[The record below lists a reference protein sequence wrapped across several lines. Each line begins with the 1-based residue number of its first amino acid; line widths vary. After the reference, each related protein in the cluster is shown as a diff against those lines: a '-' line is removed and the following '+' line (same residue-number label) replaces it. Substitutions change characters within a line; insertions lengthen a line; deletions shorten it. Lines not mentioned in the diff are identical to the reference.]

1 MSNIEKKLWKVRVRM
16 NIIIP
21 ATGVGKRFKEAGY
34 KELKPFIKVMK
45 NKVILDYVVECFDVQ
60 NDIFYFIVQ
69 EREKSKFEDFA
80 LSRKI
85 NAKIIVYK
93 GEKLGP
99 AGSLYGVVSQLQDIL
114 DEEVIISYCDFG
126 QEWNYKDFL
135 QFAQKNLDV
144 QAIIPCYTG
153 YHPHLLPLENVYAA
167 CKVYD
172 DTYKVYEVIEKY
184 NSKNK
189 FEEYYSSGIYYFRTL
204 KLAIEAIKKQIEA
217 KDMASG
223 EYYVSV
229 TNNYIENV
237 LCYPFIEK
245 FYQFGTPKDFE
256 YVKEKL
262 NSQDVNNE
270 KTKIQNTII
279 LSAGR
284 GERFLNLNFNQ
295 PKPFLPLGKTSIIEN
310 IIDTLKNV
318 DTNIICVGAQDH
330 EKYWENI
337 KQEIRFVKPNKI
349 GAAYSYKESCG
360 DLSGNVLILPCDLI
374 AKHVNKEFIRL
385 QKEYEVIVF
394 VTHASKYNINNPHYF
409 TWVDGENNKIDNIF
423 VKNRSNDANLVMIG
437 SFYFKEN
444 SLLLEY
450 INKIFQEDVKT
461 NGEFYIDNVFELLI
475 KTHKIGYIIV
485 DNYFSFGTPEEY
497 LENKYWYNIP
507 KSKIRD

>member
-1 MSNIEKKLWKVRVRM
+1 M

-21 ATGVGKRFKEAGY
+21 ATGIGKRFKEAGY
-34 KELKPFIKVMK
+34 KDLKPFIKVVK
-45 NKVILDYVVECFDVQ
+45 DKVILDYVVECFDTQ
-60 NDIFYFIVQ
+60 KDIFYFIVQ
-69 EREKSKFEDFA
+69 ECEKNKFEDFI

-93 GEKLGP
+93 GQKLGP

-114 DEEVIISYCDFG
+114 NEEVIISYCDFG
-126 QEWNYKDFL
+126 QEWNYRDFI
-135 QFAQKNLDV
+135 QFTQENLDV

-153 YHPHLLPLENVYAA
+153 YHPHLLPLENVYAV

-172 DTYKVYEVIEKY
+172 NTYKVYEVIEKY

-217 KDMASG
+217 KDKVFG
-223 EYYVSV
+223 EYYISM
-229 TNNYIENV
+229 TNNYLENV

-256 YVKEKL
+256 YAKKKL

-270 KTKIQNTII
+270 KIKIQNTII

-295 PKPFLPLGKTSIIEN
+295 PKPFLPLGKTCIIDN
-310 IIDTLKNV
+310 IINTLNDV
-318 DTNIICVGAQDH
+318 ETNIICVGAQDH
-330 EKYWENI
+330 KKYWESI
-337 KQEIRFVKPNKI
+337 KQEVRFVKPNKI

-360 DLSGNVLILPCDLI
+360 NLSGDVLILPCDLI
-374 AKHVNKEFIRL
+374 AKHITKEFIRL

-394 VTHASKYNINNPHYF
+394 VTHASKYNVNNPHYF

-450 INKIFQEDVKT
+450 INK
-461 NGEFYIDNVFELLI
+461 
-475 KTHKIGYIIV
+475 
-485 DNYFSFGTPEEY
+485 
-497 LENKYWYNIP
+497 
-507 KSKIRD
+507 

>member
-1 MSNIEKKLWKVRVRM
+1 M

-21 ATGVGKRFKEAGY
+21 ATGIGKRFKEAGY

-45 NKVILDYVVECFDVQ
+45 DKVILDYVIECFDTQKDV
-60 NDIFYFIVQ
+60 FYFIIQ
-69 EREKSKFEDFA
+69 ECEKNKFEDFI

-93 GEKLGP
+93 GQKLGP

-114 DEEVIISYCDFG
+114 NEEVIISYCDFG
-126 QEWNYKDFL
+126 QEWNYRDFI
-135 QFAQKNLDV
+135 QFTQENLDV

-153 YHPHLLPLENVYAA
+153 YHPHLLPLENVYAV

-172 DTYKVYEVIEKY
+172 NTYKVYEVIEKY

-217 KDMASG
+217 KDKVFG
-223 EYYVSV
+223 EYYISM
-229 TNNYIENV
+229 TNNYLENV

-256 YVKEKL
+256 YAKKKL

-270 KTKIQNTII
+270 KIKIQNTII

-310 IIDTLKNV
+310 IIDTLKDV
-318 DTNIICVGAQDH
+318 ETKIICVGAQDH
-330 EKYWENI
+330 KKYWESI
-337 KQEIRFVKPNKI
+337 KQEVRFVKPNKI

-360 DLSGNVLILPCDLI
+360 NLSGDVLILPCDLI
-374 AKHVNKEFIRL
+374 AKHITKEFIRL

-394 VTHASKYNINNPHYF
+394 VTHASKYNVNNSHYF

-437 SFYFKEN
+437 SFYFKAN

-450 INKIFQEDVKT
+450 INKIFQEDIKT

-475 KTHKIGYIIV
+475 KTHKVGYVIV
-485 DNYFSFGTPEEY
+485 GNYFSYGTPDEY
-497 LENKYWYNIP
+497 MENKYW
-507 KSKIRD
+507 RM

>member
-1 MSNIEKKLWKVRVRM
+1 M

-21 ATGVGKRFKEAGY
+21 ATGIGKRFKEAGY
-34 KELKPFIKVMK
+34 KDLKPFIKVVK
-45 NKVILDYVVECFDVQ
+45 DKVILDYVVECFDTQ
-60 NDIFYFIVQ
+60 KDIFYFIVQ
-69 EREKSKFEDFA
+69 ECEKNKFEDFI

-93 GEKLGP
+93 GQKLGP

-114 DEEVIISYCDFG
+114 NEEVIISYCDFG
-126 QEWNYKDFL
+126 QEWNYRDFI
-135 QFAQKNLDV
+135 QFTQENLDV

-153 YHPHLLPLENVYAA
+153 YHPHLLPLENVYAV

-172 DTYKVYEVIEKY
+172 NTYKVYEVIEKY

-217 KDMASG
+217 KDKVFG
-223 EYYVSV
+223 EYYISM
-229 TNNYIENV
+229 TNNYLENV

-256 YVKEKL
+256 YAKKKL

-270 KTKIQNTII
+270 KIKIQNTII

-310 IIDTLKNV
+310 IIDTLKDV
-318 DTNIICVGAQDH
+318 ETKIICVGAQDH
-330 EKYWENI
+330 KKYWESI
-337 KQEIRFVKPNKI
+337 KQEVRFVKPNKI

-360 DLSGNVLILPCDLI
+360 NLSGDVLILPCDLI
-374 AKHVNKEFIRL
+374 AKHITKEFIRL

-394 VTHASKYNINNPHYF
+394 VTHASKYNVNNSHYF

-437 SFYFKEN
+437 SFYFKAN

-450 INKIFQEDVKT
+450 INKIFQEDIKT

-475 KTHKIGYIIV
+475 KTHKVGYVIV
-485 DNYFSFGTPEEY
+485 SNYFSYGTPDEY
-497 LENKYWYNIP
+497 MENKYW
-507 KSKIRD
+507 RM

>member
-1 MSNIEKKLWKVRVRM
+1 M

-21 ATGVGKRFKEAGY
+21 ATGIGKRFKEAGY

-45 NKVILDYVVECFDVQ
+45 DKVILDYVIECFDTQKDV
-60 NDIFYFIVQ
+60 FYFIIQ
-69 EREKSKFEDFA
+69 ECEKNKFEDFI

-93 GEKLGP
+93 GQKLGP

-114 DEEVIISYCDFG
+114 NEEVIISYCDFG
-126 QEWNYKDFL
+126 QEWNYRDFI
-135 QFAQKNLDV
+135 QFTQENLDV

-153 YHPHLLPLENVYAA
+153 YHPHLLPLENVYAV

-172 DTYKVYEVIEKY
+172 NTYKVYEVIEKY

-217 KDMASG
+217 KDKVFG
-223 EYYVSV
+223 EYYISM
-229 TNNYIENV
+229 TNNYLENV

-256 YVKEKL
+256 YAKKKL

-270 KTKIQNTII
+270 KIKIQNTII

-310 IIDTLKNV
+310 IIDTLKDV
-318 DTNIICVGAQDH
+318 ETKIICVGAQDH
-330 EKYWENI
+330 KKYWESI
-337 KQEIRFVKPNKI
+337 KQEVRFVKPNKI

-360 DLSGNVLILPCDLI
+360 NLSGDVLILPCDLI
-374 AKHVNKEFIRL
+374 AKHITKEFIRL

-394 VTHASKYNINNPHYF
+394 VTHASKYNVNNSHYF

-437 SFYFKEN
+437 SFYFKAN
-444 SLLLEY
+444 SL
-450 INKIFQEDVKT
+450 
-461 NGEFYIDNVFELLI
+461 
-475 KTHKIGYIIV
+475 
-485 DNYFSFGTPEEY
+485 
-497 LENKYWYNIP
+497 
-507 KSKIRD
+507 

>member
-1 MSNIEKKLWKVRVRM
+1 M

-21 ATGVGKRFKEAGY
+21 ATGIGKRFKEAGY
-34 KELKPFIKVMK
+34 KDLKPFIKVVK
-45 NKVILDYVVECFDVQ
+45 DKVILDYVVECFDTQ
-60 NDIFYFIVQ
+60 KDIFYFIVQ
-69 EREKSKFEDFA
+69 ECEKNKFEDFI

-93 GEKLGP
+93 GQKLGP

-114 DEEVIISYCDFG
+114 NEEVIISYCDFG
-126 QEWNYKDFL
+126 QEWNYRDFI
-135 QFAQKNLDV
+135 QFTQENLDV

-153 YHPHLLPLENVYAA
+153 YHPHLLPLENVYAV

-172 DTYKVYEVIEKY
+172 NTYKVYEVIEKY

-217 KDMASG
+217 KDKVFG
-223 EYYVSV
+223 EYYISM
-229 TNNYIENV
+229 TNNYLENV

-256 YVKEKL
+256 YAKKKL

-270 KTKIQNTII
+270 KIKIQNTII

-295 PKPFLPLGKTSIIEN
+295 PKPFLPLGKTCIIDN
-310 IIDTLKNV
+310 IINTLNDV
-318 DTNIICVGAQDH
+318 ETNIICVGAQDH
-330 EKYWENI
+330 KKYWESI
-337 KQEIRFVKPNKI
+337 KQEVRFVKPNKI

-360 DLSGNVLILPCDLI
+360 NLSGDVLILPCDLI
-374 AKHVNKEFIRL
+374 AKHITKEFIRL

-394 VTHASKYNINNPHYF
+394 VTHASKYNVNNPHYF

-437 SFYFKEN
+437 SF
-444 SLLLEY
+444 
-450 INKIFQEDVKT
+450 
-461 NGEFYIDNVFELLI
+461 
-475 KTHKIGYIIV
+475 
-485 DNYFSFGTPEEY
+485 
-497 LENKYWYNIP
+497 
-507 KSKIRD
+507 

>member
-1 MSNIEKKLWKVRVRM
+1 M

-34 KELKPFIKVMK
+34 KELKPFIKVMEDK
-45 NKVILDYVVECFDVQ
+45 IILDYVVECFDVQ
-60 NDIFYFIVQ
+60 NDIFYFIAQ

-126 QEWNYKDFL
+126 QKWNYKDFL

-217 KDMASG
+217 KDMVSG

-229 TNNYIENV
+229 ANNYIENV

-330 EKYWENI
+330 KKYWENI

-360 DLSGNVLILPCDLI
+360 NLSGDVLILPCDLI
-374 AKHVNKEFIRL
+374 AKHINKEFMRL
-385 QKEYEVIVF
+385 QKEYETIVF
-394 VTHASKYNINNPHYF
+394 VTHASKYNIDNPHYF
-409 TWVDGENNKIDNIF
+409 TWVEGKDNKIDDIF
-423 VKNRSNDANLVMIG
+423 VKNRSNDTNLVMIG

-450 INKIFQEDVKT
+450 INKIFQEDIKT
-461 NGEFYIDNVFELLI
+461 SGEFYIDNVFELLI
-475 KTHKIGYIIV
+475 KTHKVGYMIV
-485 DNYFSFGTPEEY
+485 DNYFSYGTPDEY
-497 LENKYWYNIP
+497 LENGYWCNFN
-507 KSKIRD
+507 

>member
-1 MSNIEKKLWKVRVRM
+1 M

-21 ATGVGKRFKEAGY
+21 ATGIGKRFKEAGY
-34 KELKPFIKVMK
+34 KDLKPFIKVVK
-45 NKVILDYVVECFDVQ
+45 DKVILDYVVECFDTQ
-60 NDIFYFIVQ
+60 KDIFYFIVQ
-69 EREKSKFEDFA
+69 ECEKNKFEDFI

-93 GEKLGP
+93 GQKLGP

-114 DEEVIISYCDFG
+114 NEEVIISYCDFG
-126 QEWNYKDFL
+126 QEWNYRDFI
-135 QFAQKNLDV
+135 QFTQENLDV

-153 YHPHLLPLENVYAA
+153 YHPHLLPLENVYAV

-172 DTYKVYEVIEKY
+172 NTYKVYEVIEKY

-217 KDMASG
+217 KDKVFG
-223 EYYVSV
+223 EYYISM
-229 TNNYIENV
+229 TNNYLENV

-256 YVKEKL
+256 YAKKKL

-270 KTKIQNTII
+270 KIKIQNTII

-295 PKPFLPLGKTSIIEN
+295 PKPFLPLGKTCIIDN
-310 IIDTLKNV
+310 IINTLNDV
-318 DTNIICVGAQDH
+318 ETNIICVGAQDH
-330 EKYWENI
+330 KKYWESI
-337 KQEIRFVKPNKI
+337 KQEVRFVKPNKI

-360 DLSGNVLILPCDLI
+360 NLSGDVLILPCDLI
-374 AKHVNKEFIRL
+374 AKHITKEFIRL

-394 VTHASKYNINNPHYF
+394 VTHASKYNVNNPHYF

-437 SFYFKEN
+437 SFYFK
-444 SLLLEY
+444 
-450 INKIFQEDVKT
+450 
-461 NGEFYIDNVFELLI
+461 
-475 KTHKIGYIIV
+475 
-485 DNYFSFGTPEEY
+485 
-497 LENKYWYNIP
+497 
-507 KSKIRD
+507 

>member
-1 MSNIEKKLWKVRVRM
+1 MSNIEKELWKARTRM

-21 ATGVGKRFKEAGY
+21 ATGIGKRFKEAGY
-34 KELKPFIKVMK
+34 KELKPFIKVMEG
-45 NKVILDYVVECFDVQ
+45 KVILDYVVECFDVQ
-60 NDIFYFIVQ
+60 NDVFYFIVQ
-69 EREKSKFEDFA
+69 ECEKSKFEDFV

-85 NAKIIVYK
+85 KAKIIIYK

-99 AGSLYGVVSQLQDIL
+99 VGSLYGVVSQLQDML

-135 QFAQKNLDV
+135 QFVQENPDA

-153 YHPHLLPLENVYAA
+153 YHPHLLPLENVYAV

-172 DTYKVYEVIEKY
+172 NTYKVYEVIEKY

-189 FEEYYSSGIYYFRTL
+189 FEEYHSSGIYYFRTL

-217 KDMASG
+217 KDMISG
-223 EYYVSV
+223 EYYVSI
-229 TNNYIENV
+229 TNNYLENV

-270 KTKIQNTII
+270 KTKIQNTVI

-310 IIDTLKNV
+310 IIDTLKDV
-318 DTNIICVGAQDH
+318 ETKVICVGAQDH
-330 EKYWENI
+330 KKYWESI
-337 KQEIRFVKPNKI
+337 KQEVRFVKPNKI

-360 DLSGNVLILPCDLI
+360 NLSGDVLILPCDLI
-374 AKHVNKEFIRL
+374 AKHINIQFKKIYL
-385 QKEYEVIVF
+385 NSDIVIF
-394 VTHASKYNINNPHYF
+394 VTKASKYNYDNPNYF
-409 TWVDGENNKIDNIF
+409 TWVNGNNNIVEKISVKHRLDNSDFI
-423 VKNRSNDANLVMIG
+423 MIG
-437 SFYFKEN
+437 SFYFKQNSILVKVINDIFEN
-444 SLLLEY
+444 N
-450 INKIFQEDVKT
+450 IQT
-461 NGEFYIDNVFELLI
+461 NGEFFIDNVFELLI
-475 KTHKIGYIIV
+475 KNHKIFYVEV
-485 DNYFSFGTPEEY
+485 DGYFSFGTPEEY
-497 LENKYWYNIP
+497 KENKYWFKNKNKEILV
-507 KSKIRD
+507 

>member
-1 MSNIEKKLWKVRVRM
+1 M

-21 ATGVGKRFKEAGY
+21 ATGIGKRFKEAGY

-45 NKVILDYVVECFDVQ
+45 DKVILDYVIECFDTQKDV
-60 NDIFYFIVQ
+60 FYFIIQ
-69 EREKSKFEDFA
+69 ECEKNKFEDFI

-93 GEKLGP
+93 GQKLGP

-114 DEEVIISYCDFG
+114 NEEVIISYCDFG
-126 QEWNYKDFL
+126 QEWNYRDFI
-135 QFAQKNLDV
+135 QFTQENLDV

-153 YHPHLLPLENVYAA
+153 YHPHLLPLENVYAV

-172 DTYKVYEVIEKY
+172 NTYKVYEVIEKY

-217 KDMASG
+217 KDKVFG
-223 EYYVSV
+223 EYYISM
-229 TNNYIENV
+229 TNNYLENV

-256 YVKEKL
+256 YAKKKL

-270 KTKIQNTII
+270 KIKIQNTII

-310 IIDTLKNV
+310 IIDTLKDV
-318 DTNIICVGAQDH
+318 ETKIICVGAQDH
-330 EKYWENI
+330 KKYWESI
-337 KQEIRFVKPNKI
+337 KQEVRFVKPNKI

-360 DLSGNVLILPCDLI
+360 NLSGDVLILPCDLI
-374 AKHVNKEFIRL
+374 AKHITKEFIRL

-394 VTHASKYNINNPHYF
+394 VTHASKYNVSNSHYF

-437 SFYFKEN
+437 SFYFKAN

-450 INKIFQEDVKT
+450 INKIFQEDIKT

-475 KTHKIGYIIV
+475 KTHKVGYVIV
-485 DNYFSFGTPEEY
+485 SNYFSYGTPDEY
-497 LENKYWYNIP
+497 MENKYW
-507 KSKIRD
+507 RM

>member
-1 MSNIEKKLWKVRVRM
+1 M

-21 ATGVGKRFKEAGY
+21 ATGIGKRFKEAGY

-45 NKVILDYVVECFDVQ
+45 DKVILDYVIECFDTQKDV
-60 NDIFYFIVQ
+60 FYFIIQ
-69 EREKSKFEDFA
+69 ECEKNKFEDFI

-93 GEKLGP
+93 GQKLGP

-114 DEEVIISYCDFG
+114 NEEVIISYCDFG
-126 QEWNYKDFL
+126 QEWNYRDFI
-135 QFAQKNLDV
+135 QFTQENLDV

-153 YHPHLLPLENVYAA
+153 YHPHLLPLENVYAV

-172 DTYKVYEVIEKY
+172 NTYKVYEVIEKY

-217 KDMASG
+217 KDKVFG
-223 EYYVSV
+223 EYYISI
-229 TNNYIENV
+229 TNNYLENV
-237 LCYPFIEK
+237 LCYPSIEK

-256 YVKEKL
+256 YAKKKL

-270 KTKIQNTII
+270 KIKIQNTII

-310 IIDTLKNV
+310 IIDTLKDV
-318 DTNIICVGAQDH
+318 ETKIICVGAQDH
-330 EKYWENI
+330 KKYWESI
-337 KQEIRFVKPNKI
+337 KQEVRFVKPNKI

-360 DLSGNVLILPCDLI
+360 NLSGDVLILPCDLI
-374 AKHVNKEFIRL
+374 AKHITKEFIRL

-394 VTHASKYNINNPHYF
+394 VTHASKYNVNNSHYF

-437 SFYFKEN
+437 SFYFKAN

-450 INKIFQEDVKT
+450 INKIFQEDIKT

-475 KTHKIGYIIV
+475 KTHKVGYVIV
-485 DNYFSFGTPEEY
+485 SNYFSYGTPDEY
-497 LENKYWYNIP
+497 MENKYW
-507 KSKIRD
+507 RM

>member
-1 MSNIEKKLWKVRVRM
+1 M

-21 ATGVGKRFKEAGY
+21 ATGIGKRFKEAGY

-45 NKVILDYVVECFDVQ
+45 DKVILDYVIECFDTQKDV
-60 NDIFYFIVQ
+60 FYFIIQ
-69 EREKSKFEDFA
+69 ECEKNKFEDFI

-93 GEKLGP
+93 GQKLGP

-114 DEEVIISYCDFG
+114 NEEVIISYCDFG
-126 QEWNYKDFL
+126 QEWNYRDFI
-135 QFAQKNLDV
+135 QFTQENLDV

-153 YHPHLLPLENVYAA
+153 YHPHLLPLENVYAV

-172 DTYKVYEVIEKY
+172 NTYKVYEVIEKY

-217 KDMASG
+217 KDKVFG
-223 EYYVSV
+223 EYYISM
-229 TNNYIENV
+229 TNNYLENV

-245 FYQFGTPKDFE
+245 FYQFGTQKDFE
-256 YVKEKL
+256 YAKKKL

-270 KTKIQNTII
+270 KIKIQNTII

-310 IIDTLKNV
+310 IIDTLKDV
-318 DTNIICVGAQDH
+318 ETKIICVGAQDH
-330 EKYWENI
+330 KKYWESI
-337 KQEIRFVKPNKI
+337 KQEVRFVKPNKI

-360 DLSGNVLILPCDLI
+360 NLSGDVLILPCDLI
-374 AKHVNKEFIRL
+374 AKHITKEFRRL

-394 VTHASKYNINNPHYF
+394 VTHASKYNVNNSHYF

-437 SFYFKEN
+437 SFYFKAN

-450 INKIFQEDVKT
+450 INKIFQEDIKT

-475 KTHKIGYIIV
+475 KTHKVGYVIV
-485 DNYFSFGTPEEY
+485 SNYFSYGTPDEY
-497 LENKYWYNIP
+497 MENKYW
-507 KSKIRD
+507 RM

>member
-1 MSNIEKKLWKVRVRM
+1 M

-21 ATGVGKRFKEAGY
+21 ATGIGKRFKEAGY
-34 KELKPFIKVMK
+34 KELKPFIKVMED
-45 NKVILDYVVECFDVQ
+45 KVILDYVVECFDVQ
-60 NDIFYFIVQ
+60 NDVYCFIVQ
-69 EREKSKFEDFA
+69 ECEKNKFEDFI

-85 NAKIIVYK
+85 NAKVIVYK
-93 GEKLGP
+93 GGKLGP
-99 AGSLYGVVSQLQDIL
+99 AGSLYGVASQLQDIL
-114 DEEVIISYCDFG
+114 NEEVIISYCDFG

-135 QFAQKNLDV
+135 QFTQENLDA
-144 QAIIPCYTG
+144 QAILPCYTG

-172 DTYKVYEVIEKY
+172 NTYKVYEVIEKY

-217 KDMASG
+217 KDMVFG
-223 EYYVSV
+223 EYYISV
-229 TNNYIENV
+229 TNNYLENV

-270 KTKIQNTII
+270 KIKIQNTII

-295 PKPFLPLGKTSIIEN
+295 PKPFLPLGKRSIIEN
-310 IIDTLKNV
+310 IIDTLNDV
-318 DTNIICVGAQDH
+318 ETNIICIGAQDH
-330 EKYWENI
+330 EKYWQNI
-337 KQEIRFVKPNKI
+337 KQEVRFVKPNKI

-360 DLSGNVLILPCDLI
+360 NLSSDVLILPCDLI
-374 AKHVNKEFIRL
+374 AKHINKEFKLL
-385 QKEYEVIVF
+385 QKEYEIVIF
-394 VTHASKYNINNPHYF
+394 VTQASQYNMDNPHYF
-409 TWVDGENNKIDNIF
+409 TWIEGEDNKIDNIF
-423 VKNRSNDANLVMIG
+423 VKNRSNEANLIMIG

-450 INKIFQEDVKT
+450 IDKIFQKNIKT
-461 NGEFYIDNVFELLI
+461 NGEFYIDNIFELLI
-475 KTHKIGYIIV
+475 KKYKIGYVIV

-497 LENKYWYNIP
+497 LENKYWYNI
-507 KSKIRD
+507 SKGSVR

>member
-1 MSNIEKKLWKVRVRM
+1 M

-21 ATGVGKRFKEAGY
+21 ATGIGKRFKEAGY

-45 NKVILDYVVECFDVQ
+45 DKVILDYVIECFDTQKDV
-60 NDIFYFIVQ
+60 FYFIIQ
-69 EREKSKFEDFA
+69 ECEKNKFEDFI

-93 GEKLGP
+93 GQKLGP

-114 DEEVIISYCDFG
+114 NEEVIISYCDFG
-126 QEWNYKDFL
+126 QEWNYRDFI
-135 QFAQKNLDV
+135 QFTQENLDV

-153 YHPHLLPLENVYAA
+153 YHPHLLPLENVYAV

-172 DTYKVYEVIEKY
+172 NTYKVYEVIEKY

-217 KDMASG
+217 KDKVFG
-223 EYYVSV
+223 EYYISM
-229 TNNYIENV
+229 TNNYLENV

-256 YVKEKL
+256 YAKKKL

-270 KTKIQNTII
+270 KIKIQNTII

-310 IIDTLKNV
+310 IIDTLKDV
-318 DTNIICVGAQDH
+318 ETKIICVGAQDH
-330 EKYWENI
+330 KKYWESI
-337 KQEIRFVKPNKI
+337 KQEVRFVKPNKI

-360 DLSGNVLILPCDLI
+360 NLSGDVLILPCDLI
-374 AKHVNKEFIRL
+374 AKHITKEFIRL

-394 VTHASKYNINNPHYF
+394 VTHASKYNVNNSHYF

-423 VKNRSNDANLVMIG
+423 
-437 SFYFKEN
+437 
-444 SLLLEY
+444 
-450 INKIFQEDVKT
+450 
-461 NGEFYIDNVFELLI
+461 
-475 KTHKIGYIIV
+475 
-485 DNYFSFGTPEEY
+485 
-497 LENKYWYNIP
+497 
-507 KSKIRD
+507 

>member
-1 MSNIEKKLWKVRVRM
+1 M

-21 ATGVGKRFKEAGY
+21 ATGIGKRFKEAGY
-34 KELKPFIKVMK
+34 KDLKPFIKVVK
-45 NKVILDYVVECFDVQ
+45 DKVILDYVVECFDTQ
-60 NDIFYFIVQ
+60 KDIFYFIVQ
-69 EREKSKFEDFA
+69 ECEKNKFEDFI

-93 GEKLGP
+93 GQKLGP

-114 DEEVIISYCDFG
+114 NEEVIISYCDFG
-126 QEWNYKDFL
+126 QEWNYRDFI
-135 QFAQKNLDV
+135 QFTQENLDV

-153 YHPHLLPLENVYAA
+153 YHPHLLPLENVYAV

-172 DTYKVYEVIEKY
+172 NTYKVYEVIEKY

-217 KDMASG
+217 KDKVFG
-223 EYYVSV
+223 EYYISM
-229 TNNYIENV
+229 TNNYLENV

-256 YVKEKL
+256 YAKKKL

-270 KTKIQNTII
+270 KIKIQNTII

-295 PKPFLPLGKTSIIEN
+295 PKPFLPLGKTCIIDN
-310 IIDTLKNV
+310 IINTLNDV
-318 DTNIICVGAQDH
+318 ETNIICVGAQDH
-330 EKYWENI
+330 KKYWESI
-337 KQEIRFVKPNKI
+337 KQEVRFVKPNKI

-360 DLSGNVLILPCDLI
+360 NLSGDVLILPCDLI
-374 AKHVNKEFIRL
+374 AKHITKEFIRL

-394 VTHASKYNINNPHYF
+394 VTHASKYNVNNPHYF

-437 SFYFKEN
+437 SFY
-444 SLLLEY
+444 
-450 INKIFQEDVKT
+450 
-461 NGEFYIDNVFELLI
+461 
-475 KTHKIGYIIV
+475 
-485 DNYFSFGTPEEY
+485 
-497 LENKYWYNIP
+497 
-507 KSKIRD
+507 

>member
-1 MSNIEKKLWKVRVRM
+1 M

-21 ATGVGKRFKEAGY
+21 ATGIGKRFKEAGY
-34 KELKPFIKVMK
+34 KDLKPFIKVVK
-45 NKVILDYVVECFDVQ
+45 DKVILDYVVECFDTQ
-60 NDIFYFIVQ
+60 KDIFYFIVQ
-69 EREKSKFEDFA
+69 ECEKNKFEDFI

-93 GEKLGP
+93 GQKLGP

-114 DEEVIISYCDFG
+114 NEEVIISYCDFG
-126 QEWNYKDFL
+126 QEWNYRDFI
-135 QFAQKNLDV
+135 QFTQENLDV

-153 YHPHLLPLENVYAA
+153 YHPHLLPLENVYAV

-172 DTYKVYEVIEKY
+172 NTYKVYEVIEKY

-217 KDMASG
+217 KDKVFG
-223 EYYVSV
+223 EYYISM
-229 TNNYIENV
+229 TNNYLENV

-256 YVKEKL
+256 YAKKKL

-270 KTKIQNTII
+270 KIKIQNTII

-295 PKPFLPLGKTSIIEN
+295 PKPFLPLGKTCIIDN
-310 IIDTLKNV
+310 IINTLNDV
-318 DTNIICVGAQDH
+318 ETNIICVGAQDH
-330 EKYWENI
+330 KKYWESI
-337 KQEIRFVKPNKI
+337 KQEVRFVKPNKI

-360 DLSGNVLILPCDLI
+360 NLSGDVLILPCDLI
-374 AKHVNKEFIRL
+374 AKHITKEFIRL

-394 VTHASKYNINNPHYF
+394 VTHASKYNVNNPHYF

-450 INKIFQEDVKT
+450 INKIFQED
-461 NGEFYIDNVFELLI
+461 
-475 KTHKIGYIIV
+475 
-485 DNYFSFGTPEEY
+485 
-497 LENKYWYNIP
+497 
-507 KSKIRD
+507 

>member
-1 MSNIEKKLWKVRVRM
+1 M

-21 ATGVGKRFKEAGY
+21 ATGIGKRFKEAGY

-45 NKVILDYVVECFDVQ
+45 DKVILDYVIECFDTQKDV
-60 NDIFYFIVQ
+60 FYFIIQ
-69 EREKSKFEDFA
+69 ECEKNKFEDFI

-93 GEKLGP
+93 GQKLGP

-114 DEEVIISYCDFG
+114 NEEVIISYCDFG
-126 QEWNYKDFL
+126 QEWNYRDFI
-135 QFAQKNLDV
+135 QFTQENLDV

-153 YHPHLLPLENVYAA
+153 YHPHLLPLENVYAV

-172 DTYKVYEVIEKY
+172 NTYKVYEVIEKY

-217 KDMASG
+217 KDKVFG
-223 EYYVSV
+223 EYYISM
-229 TNNYIENV
+229 TNNYLENV

-256 YVKEKL
+256 YAKKKL

-270 KTKIQNTII
+270 KIKIQNTII

-310 IIDTLKNV
+310 IIDTLKDV
-318 DTNIICVGAQDH
+318 ETKIICVGAQDH
-330 EKYWENI
+330 KKYWESI
-337 KQEIRFVKPNKI
+337 KQEVRFVKPNKI

-360 DLSGNVLILPCDLI
+360 NLSGDVLILPCDLI
-374 AKHVNKEFIRL
+374 AKHITKEFIRL

-394 VTHASKYNINNPHYF
+394 VTHASKYNVNNPHYF

-437 SFYFKEN
+437 SFYFKAN

-450 INKIFQEDVKT
+450 INKIFQEDIKT

-475 KTHKIGYIIV
+475 KTHKVGYVIV
-485 DNYFSFGTPEEY
+485 GNYFSYGTPDEY
-497 LENKYWYNIP
+497 MENKYW
-507 KSKIRD
+507 KM

>member
-21 ATGVGKRFKEAGY
+21 ATGIGKRFKEAGY

-45 NKVILDYVVECFDVQ
+45 DKVILDYVIECFDTQKDV
-60 NDIFYFIVQ
+60 FYFIIQ
-69 EREKSKFEDFA
+69 ECEKNKFEDFL

-85 NAKIIVYK
+85 NAKTIVYK

-99 AGSLYGVVSQLQDIL
+99 AGSLYGVASQLQDML
-114 DEEVIISYCDFG
+114 DEEVVISYCDFG

-135 QFAQKNLDV
+135 QFTQENPDA

-172 DTYKVYEVIEKY
+172 NTYKVYEVIEKY

-217 KDMASG
+217 QDMVSG

-229 TNNYIENV
+229 TNNYLENV

-310 IIDTLKNV
+310 IIDTLKDV
-318 DTNIICVGAQDH
+318 ETTIICVGAQDH

-337 KQEIRFVKPNKI
+337 KQEVRFVKPNKI

-360 DLSGNVLILPCDLI
+360 NLSGDVLILPCDLI
-374 AKHVNKEFIRL
+374 AKHINREFMRL
-385 QKEYEVIVF
+385 QKEYEVVVF
-394 VTHASKYNINNPHYF
+394 VTHASKYNVNNPHYF
-409 TWVDGENNKIDNIF
+409 TWVEGENNKIDNIF

-450 INKIFQEDVKT
+450 INKIFQEDIKT

-497 LENKYWYNIP
+497 IENKYYW
-507 KSKIRD
+507 KK

>member
-1 MSNIEKKLWKVRVRM
+1 MRARM

-21 ATGVGKRFKEAGY
+21 ATGIGKRFKEAGY

-45 NKVILDYVVECFDVQ
+45 DKVILDYVIECFDTQKDV
-60 NDIFYFIVQ
+60 FYFIIQ
-69 EREKSKFEDFA
+69 ECEKNKFEDFI

-93 GEKLGP
+93 GQKLGP

-114 DEEVIISYCDFG
+114 NEEVIISYCDFG
-126 QEWNYKDFL
+126 QEWNYRDFI
-135 QFAQKNLDV
+135 QFTQENLDV

-153 YHPHLLPLENVYAA
+153 YHPHLLPLENVYAV

-172 DTYKVYEVIEKY
+172 NTYKVYEVIEKY

-217 KDMASG
+217 KDKVFG
-223 EYYVSV
+223 EYYISM
-229 TNNYIENV
+229 TNNYLENV

-256 YVKEKL
+256 YAKKKL

-270 KTKIQNTII
+270 KIKIQNTII

-310 IIDTLKNV
+310 IIDTLKDV
-318 DTNIICVGAQDH
+318 ETKIICVGAQDH
-330 EKYWENI
+330 KKYWESI
-337 KQEIRFVKPNKI
+337 KQEVRFVKPNKI

-360 DLSGNVLILPCDLI
+360 NLSGDVLILPCDLI
-374 AKHVNKEFIRL
+374 AKHITKEFIRL

-394 VTHASKYNINNPHYF
+394 VTHASKYNVNNSHYF

-437 SFYFKEN
+437 SFYFKAN

-450 INKIFQEDVKT
+450 INKIFQEDIKT

-475 KTHKIGYIIV
+475 KTHKVGYVIV
-485 DNYFSFGTPEEY
+485 SNYFSYGTPDEY
-497 LENKYWYNIP
+497 MENKYW
-507 KSKIRD
+507 RM

>member
-1 MSNIEKKLWKVRVRM
+1 M

-21 ATGVGKRFKEAGY
+21 ATGIGKRFKEAGY

-45 NKVILDYVVECFDVQ
+45 DKVILDYVIECFDTQKDV
-60 NDIFYFIVQ
+60 FYFIIQ
-69 EREKSKFEDFA
+69 ECEKNKFEDFI

-93 GEKLGP
+93 GQKLGP

-114 DEEVIISYCDFG
+114 NEEVIISYCDFG
-126 QEWNYKDFL
+126 QEWNYRDFI
-135 QFAQKNLDV
+135 QFTQENLDV

-153 YHPHLLPLENVYAA
+153 YHPHLLPLENVYAV

-172 DTYKVYEVIEKY
+172 NTYKVYEVIEKY

-217 KDMASG
+217 KDKVFG
-223 EYYVSV
+223 EYYISM
-229 TNNYIENV
+229 TNNYLENV

-256 YVKEKL
+256 YAKKKL

-270 KTKIQNTII
+270 KIKIQNTII

-310 IIDTLKNV
+310 IIDTLKDV
-318 DTNIICVGAQDH
+318 ETKIICVGAQDH
-330 EKYWENI
+330 KKYWESI
-337 KQEIRFVKPNKI
+337 KQEVRFVKPNKI

-360 DLSGNVLILPCDLI
+360 NLSGDVLILPCDLI
-374 AKHVNKEFIRL
+374 AKHITKEFIRL

-394 VTHASKYNINNPHYF
+394 VTHASKYNVNNSHYF

-437 SFYFKEN
+437 SFYFKAN
-444 SLLLEY
+444 
-450 INKIFQEDVKT
+450 
-461 NGEFYIDNVFELLI
+461 
-475 KTHKIGYIIV
+475 
-485 DNYFSFGTPEEY
+485 
-497 LENKYWYNIP
+497 
-507 KSKIRD
+507 

>member
-1 MSNIEKKLWKVRVRM
+1 M

-21 ATGVGKRFKEAGY
+21 ATGIGKRFKEAGY

-45 NKVILDYVVECFDVQ
+45 DKVILDYVIECFDTQKDV
-60 NDIFYFIVQ
+60 FYFIIQ
-69 EREKSKFEDFA
+69 ECEKNKFEDFI

-93 GEKLGP
+93 GQKLGP

-114 DEEVIISYCDFG
+114 NEEVIISYCDFG
-126 QEWNYKDFL
+126 QEWNYRDFI
-135 QFAQKNLDV
+135 QFTQENLDV

-153 YHPHLLPLENVYAA
+153 YHPHLLPLENVYAV

-172 DTYKVYEVIEKY
+172 NTYKVYEVIEKY

-217 KDMASG
+217 KDKVFG
-223 EYYVSV
+223 EYYISM
-229 TNNYIENV
+229 TNNYLENV

-256 YVKEKL
+256 YAKKKL

-270 KTKIQNTII
+270 KIEIQNTII

-310 IIDTLKNV
+310 IIDTLKDV
-318 DTNIICVGAQDH
+318 ETKIICVGAQDH
-330 EKYWENI
+330 KKYWESI
-337 KQEIRFVKPNKI
+337 KQEVRFVKPNKI

-360 DLSGNVLILPCDLI
+360 NLSGDVLILPCDLI
-374 AKHVNKEFIRL
+374 AKHITKEFIRL

-394 VTHASKYNINNPHYF
+394 VTHASKYNVNNSHYF

-437 SFYFKEN
+437 SFYFKAN

-450 INKIFQEDVKT
+450 INKIFQEDIKT

-475 KTHKIGYIIV
+475 KTHKVGYVIV
-485 DNYFSFGTPEEY
+485 SNYFSYGTPDEY
-497 LENKYWYNIP
+497 MENKYW
-507 KSKIRD
+507 RM

>member
-1 MSNIEKKLWKVRVRM
+1 M

-21 ATGVGKRFKEAGY
+21 ATGIGKRFKEAGY
-34 KELKPFIKVMK
+34 KDLKPFIKVVK
-45 NKVILDYVVECFDVQ
+45 DKVILDYVVECFDTQ
-60 NDIFYFIVQ
+60 KDIFYFIVQ
-69 EREKSKFEDFA
+69 ECEKNKFEDFI

-93 GEKLGP
+93 GQKLGP
-99 AGSLYGVVSQLQDIL
+99 AGSLYGVVLQLQDIL
-114 DEEVIISYCDFG
+114 NEEVIISYCDFG
-126 QEWNYKDFL
+126 QEWNYRDFI
-135 QFAQKNLDV
+135 QFTQENLDV

-153 YHPHLLPLENVYAA
+153 YHPHLLPLENVYAV

-172 DTYKVYEVIEKY
+172 NTYKVYEVIEKY

-217 KDMASG
+217 KDKVFG
-223 EYYVSV
+223 EYYISM
-229 TNNYIENV
+229 TNNYLENV

-256 YVKEKL
+256 YAKKKL

-270 KTKIQNTII
+270 KIKIQNTII

-295 PKPFLPLGKTSIIEN
+295 PKPFLPLGKTCIIDN
-310 IIDTLKNV
+310 IINTLNDV
-318 DTNIICVGAQDH
+318 ETNIICVGAQDH
-330 EKYWENI
+330 KKYWESI
-337 KQEIRFVKPNKI
+337 KQEVRFVKPNKI

-360 DLSGNVLILPCDLI
+360 NLSGDVLILPCDLI
-374 AKHVNKEFIRL
+374 AKHITKEFIRL

-394 VTHASKYNINNPHYF
+394 VTHASKYNVNNPHYF

-450 INKIFQEDVKT
+450 INKIFQEDIKT

-475 KTHKIGYIIV
+475 KTHKVGYVIV
-485 DNYFSFGTPEEY
+485 SNYFSYGTPDEY
-497 LENKYWYNIP
+497 LENKYW
-507 KSKIRD
+507 RM

>member
-1 MSNIEKKLWKVRVRM
+1 M

-21 ATGVGKRFKEAGY
+21 ATGIGKRFKEAGY

-45 NKVILDYVVECFDVQ
+45 DKVILDYVIECFDTQKDV
-60 NDIFYFIVQ
+60 FYFIIQ
-69 EREKSKFEDFA
+69 ECEKNKFEDFI

-93 GEKLGP
+93 GQKLGP

-114 DEEVIISYCDFG
+114 NEEVIISYCDFG
-126 QEWNYKDFL
+126 QEWNYRDFI
-135 QFAQKNLDV
+135 QFTQENLDV

-153 YHPHLLPLENVYAA
+153 YHPHLLPLENVYAV

-172 DTYKVYEVIEKY
+172 NTYKVYEVIEKY

-217 KDMASG
+217 KDKVFG
-223 EYYVSV
+223 EYYISM
-229 TNNYIENV
+229 TNNYLENV

-256 YVKEKL
+256 YAKKKL

-270 KTKIQNTII
+270 KIKIQNTII

-310 IIDTLKNV
+310 IIDTLKDV
-318 DTNIICVGAQDH
+318 ETKIICVGAQDH
-330 EKYWENI
+330 KKYWESI
-337 KQEIRFVKPNKI
+337 KQEVRFVKPNKI

-360 DLSGNVLILPCDLI
+360 NLSGDVLILPCDLI
-374 AKHVNKEFIRL
+374 AKHITKEFIRL

-394 VTHASKYNINNPHYF
+394 VTHASKYNVNNSHYF

-437 SFYFKEN
+437 SFYFKAN

-450 INKIFQEDVKT
+450 INKIFQEDIKT

-475 KTHKIGYIIV
+475 KTHKVGYVIV
-485 DNYFSFGTPEEY
+485 SNYFSYGTPDEY
-497 LENKYWYNIP
+497 MENKYW
-507 KSKIRD
+507 RM

>member
-1 MSNIEKKLWKVRVRM
+1 M

-21 ATGVGKRFKEAGY
+21 ATGIGKRFKEAGY

-45 NKVILDYVVECFDVQ
+45 DKVILDYVIECFDTQKDV
-60 NDIFYFIVQ
+60 FYFIIQ
-69 EREKSKFEDFA
+69 ECEKNKFEDFI

-93 GEKLGP
+93 GQKLGP

-114 DEEVIISYCDFG
+114 NEEVIISYCDFG
-126 QEWNYKDFL
+126 QEWNYRDFI
-135 QFAQKNLDV
+135 QFTQENLDV

-153 YHPHLLPLENVYAA
+153 YHPHLLPLENVYAV

-172 DTYKVYEVIEKY
+172 NTYKVYEVIEKY

-217 KDMASG
+217 KDKVFG
-223 EYYVSV
+223 EYYISM
-229 TNNYIENV
+229 TNNYLENV

-256 YVKEKL
+256 YAKKKL

-270 KTKIQNTII
+270 KIKIQNTII

-310 IIDTLKNV
+310 IIDTLKDV
-318 DTNIICVGAQDH
+318 ETKIICVGAQDH
-330 EKYWENI
+330 KKYWESI
-337 KQEIRFVKPNKI
+337 KQEVRFVKPNKI

-360 DLSGNVLILPCDLI
+360 NLSGDVLILPCDLI
-374 AKHVNKEFIRL
+374 AKHITKEFIRL

-394 VTHASKYNINNPHYF
+394 VTHASKYNVNNSHYF

-437 SFYFKEN
+437 SFYFKAN

-450 INKIFQEDVKT
+450 INKI
-461 NGEFYIDNVFELLI
+461 
-475 KTHKIGYIIV
+475 
-485 DNYFSFGTPEEY
+485 
-497 LENKYWYNIP
+497 
-507 KSKIRD
+507 

>member
-1 MSNIEKKLWKVRVRM
+1 M

-21 ATGVGKRFKEAGY
+21 ATGIGKRFKEAGY

-45 NKVILDYVVECFDVQ
+45 DKVILDYVIECFDTQKDV
-60 NDIFYFIVQ
+60 FYFIIQ
-69 EREKSKFEDFA
+69 ECEKNKFEDFI

-93 GEKLGP
+93 GQKLGP

-114 DEEVIISYCDFG
+114 NEEVIISYCDFG
-126 QEWNYKDFL
+126 QEWNYRDFI
-135 QFAQKNLDV
+135 QFTQENLDV

-153 YHPHLLPLENVYAA
+153 YHPHLLPLENVYAV

-172 DTYKVYEVIEKY
+172 NTYKVYEVIEKY

-217 KDMASG
+217 KDKVFG
-223 EYYVSV
+223 EYYISM
-229 TNNYIENV
+229 TNNYLENV

-256 YVKEKL
+256 YAKKKL

-270 KTKIQNTII
+270 KIKIQNTII

-310 IIDTLKNV
+310 IIDTLKDV
-318 DTNIICVGAQDH
+318 ETKIICVGAQDH
-330 EKYWENI
+330 KKYWESI
-337 KQEIRFVKPNKI
+337 KQEVRFVKPNKI

-360 DLSGNVLILPCDLI
+360 NLSGDVLILPCDLI
-374 AKHVNKEFIRL
+374 AKHITKEFIRL

-394 VTHASKYNINNPHYF
+394 VTHASKYNVNNSHYF

-437 SFYFKEN
+437 SFYFKAN

-450 INKIFQEDVKT
+450 VNKIFQEDIKT

-475 KTHKIGYIIV
+475 KTHKVGYVIV
-485 DNYFSFGTPEEY
+485 SNYFSYGTPDEY
-497 LENKYWYNIP
+497 MENKYW
-507 KSKIRD
+507 RM

>member
-1 MSNIEKKLWKVRVRM
+1 M

-45 NKVILDYVVECFDVQ
+45 NKVILDYVVECFEVQ

-167 CKVYD
+167 CKVYE

-217 KDMASG
+217 KDMVSG

-360 DLSGNVLILPCDLI
+360 DLSGDVLILPCDLI

-394 VTHASKYNINNPHYF
+394 VTYASKYNINNPHYF

-450 INKIFQEDVKT
+450 INKIFQEDIKT

-485 DNYFSFGTPEEY
+485 DNYFSFGTPDEY
-497 LENKYWYNIP
+497 LENKYWFCKINI
-507 KSKIRD
+507 KENNGDRI